1 MDNFV
6 DKILREIDQKIVL
19 TFVSNRSHGLSCFR
33 EDVVIFLSH
42 ELREYLESHLEFAL
56 DEDKHKIRLFGCPV
70 ETTMGKGL
78 YYYVAS
84 AMKNEVGV
92 EL

>member
-19 TFVSNRSHGLSCFR
+19 TFVSNRSHGMSCFR
-33 EDVVIFLSH
+33 DDVVVFLSR
-42 ELREYLESHLEFAL
+42 ELREYLESHLEFNI
-56 DEDKHKIRLFGCPV
+56 DESKQKIRLFGCPV

-92 EL
+92 